1 MSPLTGISS
10 MATRQVL
17 ADLVAMYE
25 RETGAKVAIESVGGV
40 DAAKRVRAG
49 ERFDVVILA
58 SNVVDQLIA
67 EGRALP
73 GSRVDL
79 VRSGVAI
86 AVRAGAPHPDI
97 GSENAVRDAVRRAR
111 SVSYSTGPSGDYLAK
126 LFERWGIADEI
137 AGRIVKPAPGIPVGK
152 LVAEGSVELGFQ
164 QLSELMFLPGIA
176 VVGPLPPAI
185 QHVTTF
191 SAAVCATCS
200 RPDDARRLLAYL
212 GSSKTV
218 ETKRRNGMEPA

>member
-1 MSPLTGISS
+1 
-10 MATRQVL
+10 
-17 ADLVAMYE
+17 
-25 RETGAKVAIESVGGV
+25 VGGV

-49 ERFDVVILA
+49 ERLDVVILA
-58 SNVVDQLIA
+58 ANVIDQLVS

-86 AVRAGAPHPDI
+86 AVQAGAPRPDI
-97 GSENAVRDAVRRAR
+97 GSENAVREAVRRAS

-137 AGRIVKPAPGIPVGK
+137 AGRIVKPPPGIPVGR

-191 SAAVCATCS
+191 SAGICATTS
-200 RPDDARRLLAYL
+200 RADEARRLLAFMA
-212 GSSKTV
+212 SPATA
-218 ETKRRNGMEPA
+218 EAKRRQGMEPA

>member
-1 MSPLTGISS
+1 MSPVTGISS

-58 SNVVDQLIA
+58 SNVIDQLIA
-67 EGRALP
+67 ERHALP

-97 GSENAVRDAVRRAR
+97 GSENAVREAVSRAR
-111 SVSYSTGPSGDYLAK
+111 SLSYSTGPSGDYLAK
-126 LFERWGIADEI
+126 VFERWGVADQV
-137 AGRIVKPAPGIPVGK
+137 AGRLVKPAPGIPVGK